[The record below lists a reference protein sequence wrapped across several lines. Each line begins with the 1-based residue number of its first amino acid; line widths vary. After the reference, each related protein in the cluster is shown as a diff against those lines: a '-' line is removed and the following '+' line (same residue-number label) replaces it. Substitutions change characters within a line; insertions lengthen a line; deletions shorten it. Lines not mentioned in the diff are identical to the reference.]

1 MTEDSGMKEHIV
13 CPFCG
18 CLCDDIALNVEGNQ
32 ITDNKNGC
40 SISQAKFLNHH
51 DDRLEMVSSLDDLVK
66 KAAEIIVNSK
76 RLLVYGLSSTEND
89 AHREAYKIA
98 EEVGGVVDNTSSVC
112 HGPTILGTQE
122 SGEAIA
128 ALSETRHRADLIIY
142 WGSNPQFAH
151 PRHMSRYTR
160 ADGFWIKD
168 GKKDRKI
175 WVVDVRKTISA
186 GVADKFVKIN
196 PGSDLEIISA
206 LRAIARGKVLE
217 VEEVGGISI
226 SELTELV
233 ESMKNAKYG
242 VLFFGLGL
250 TQSKGR
256 HRNIDAAI
264 RLIQDMNYHTKWSM
278 MPMRG
283 HYNVAGAN
291 KTSTWQ
297 TGYPYAVDYARGYPR
312 YQPGEYTAV
321 DMLARGE
328 PDAVLNIAADPAAH
342 FPRDAVKHLA
352 SVPVINLDPKRNMT
366 SLLAKVN
373 IQTAI
378 AGIECDGAATR
389 MDGLPL
395 YLKKVVDPPEG
406 ILPDRD
412 VLRMI
417 YDEVRRLNK

>member
-1 MTEDSGMKEHIV
+1 MTEDSDMRENIV

-18 CLCDDIALNVEGNQ
+18 CLCDDIALNIKGNK

-40 SISQAKFLNHH
+40 SISQAKFLNHL
-51 DDRLEMVSSLDDLVK
+51 DDRLEMNTSLGELVRQ
-66 KAAEIIVNSK
+66 AAEIIVNSK

-98 EEVGGVVDNTSSVC
+98 EEAGGVVDNTSSVC
-112 HGPTILGTQE
+112 HGPTILGGQE
-122 SGEAIA
+122 SGEPIA
-128 ALSETRHRADLIIY
+128 ALAETRHRADLIIY

-160 ADGFWIKD
+160 ADGFYIKN
-168 GKKDRKI
+168 GKKDRQI
-175 WVVDVRKTISA
+175 WVIDVRKTISA
-186 GVADKFVKIN
+186 SVADKFVKIN
-196 PGSDLEIISA
+196 PGSDLEVISA
-206 LRAIARGKVLE
+206 LRAIARGKILE
-217 VEEVGGISI
+217 VDEVGGLPISQ
-226 SELTELV
+226 LTEIV
-233 ESMKNAKYG
+233 GAMKNAKYG

-264 RLIQDMNYHTKWSM
+264 RLIQDMNHFTKWSM
-278 MPMRG
+278 LPMRG

-297 TGYPYAVDYARGYPR
+297 TGYPYAVDYSRGYPR
-312 YQPGEYTAV
+312 YQPGEFTAV
-321 DMLARGE
+321 DMLVRGE
-328 PDAVLNIAADPAAH
+328 ADALLNIAADPAAH
-342 FPRDAVKHLA
+342 FPKEAVKNLA
-352 SVPVINLDPKRNMT
+352 NIPVINIDPKRNMT

-378 AGIECDGAATR
+378 AGIESDGAATR

-395 YLKKVVDPPEG
+395 YLKKVVDPPKG

-417 YDEVRRLNK
+417 YDEVRRLKK